1 MMLEETEYH
10 QLIDELQQQ
19 VEDTLEAVDFDVDMD
34 NANGVLT
41 IEFENGSQIIL
52 SRQSALRQL
61 WVAARSGGY
70 HLDYNAE
77 LANWLV
83 INSNESVN
91 ELLQRLIKEQVGE
104 LVSFN
109 VSQN

>member
-10 QLIDELQQQ
+10 QRIDELQQQ
-19 VEDTLEAVDFDVDMD
+19 VEDKLETVDFDVDMD

-77 LANWLV
+77 LADWLV
-83 INSNESVN
+83 VNGNEPFH

-104 LVSFN
+104 LVDFD
-109 VSQN
+109 VQRD